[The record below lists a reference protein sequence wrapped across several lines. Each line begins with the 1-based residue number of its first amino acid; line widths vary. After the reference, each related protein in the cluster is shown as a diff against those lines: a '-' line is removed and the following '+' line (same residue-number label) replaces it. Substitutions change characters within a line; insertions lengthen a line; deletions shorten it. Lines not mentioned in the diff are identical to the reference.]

1 MKVKLVWYVAKIVQ
15 CAMMGT
21 TEHNVD
27 IYFKT
32 AIKSY
37 CDFWKEMVFCY
48 QNCYTDREKLL
59 KFEDE
64 GREFSKNL
72 RSLEQFIWTVQSGK
86 G

>member
-32 AIKSY
+32 ASKFYS
-37 CDFWKEMVFCY
+37 DFKRNEY
-48 QNCYTDREKLL
+48 LL
-59 KFEDE
+59 
-64 GREFSKNL
+64 S
-72 RSLEQFIWTVQSGK
+72 
-86 G
+86 

>member
-32 AIKSY
+32 AIRIY
-37 CDFWKEMVFCY
+37 CDLKR
-48 QNCYTDREKLL
+48 NGILL
-59 KFEDE
+59 RIVNF
-64 GREFSKNL
+64 F
-72 RSLEQFIWTVQSGK
+72 
-86 G
+86 